1 MKISNIKPF
10 ALILIFFTLFH
21 GCVAALNCTSPSPE
35 SLFKELDNQLF
46 RQNPFRPVAS
56 FSEPLNVTIGMTVVG
71 ILGVDEK
78 TQTLTTFLWQV
89 LEWKIAGL
97 SWDEQECGTERV
109 SVLRE
114 KLWVPDVHI
123 SEFMD
128 ENKSPQTPY
137 VYLNNTGHVFDDKP
151 IRVVSSC
158 KLEIYNFP
166 FDIQSC
172 SLTFGSYLHYASEIR
187 MIPGVTGEEVLSE
200 SKSVLETNG
209 EWELSDIKVVPSD
222 LELNEGSYSEVQ
234 FQLIL
239 RRRPTLYVVNL
250 LVPSCFLVAVDL
262 ISFLLPPQ
270 SVDRSSFKMTLIL
283 GYTVF
288 LLIMNDLLPVTGDR
302 TPLINV
308 FFSISLALMVA
319 SLLETVFITNIQF
332 SSSQYSAVPH
342 WLSVLVLRYLA
353 VVVCMS
359 PKKSNRVTVCLNPSY
374 KDSTANTNSV
384 TISGNQS
391 ILKEPH
397 PVKKASSPPAAP
409 PEPALEE
416 LKKLTR
422 DLTAI
427 RLQVDKHFQGSKTAE
442 EWQMIGIVIDRLLF
456 YLYIVFIIAS
466 FITITGIWIWN
477 NTYAA

>member
-1 MKISNIKPF
+1 
-10 ALILIFFTLFH
+10 
-21 GCVAALNCTSPSPE
+21 NCTSPSPE
-35 SLFKELDNQLF
+35 SMFKELDDQLF
-46 RQNPFRPVAS
+46 RKNLIPPVAS
-56 FSEPLNVTIGMTVVG
+56 FSEPLNVTISLTVVG
-71 ILGVDEK
+71 ILGVVSLNYSYTENK
-78 TQTLTTFLWQV
+78 FS
-89 LEWKIAGL
+89 GL

-137 VYLNNTGHVFDDKP
+137 VYLNNTGHVYDDKP

-172 SLTFGSYLHYASEIR
+172 SLTFGSHLHFGETTIQHFHYKRIISELCSASLKEIDR
-187 MIPGVTGEEVLSE
+187 FRITAKQNIRLS
-200 SKSVLETNG
+200 S
-209 EWELSDIKVVPSD
+209 IRY
-222 LELNEGSYSEVQ
+222 YS
-234 FQLIL
+234 LIL
-239 RRRPTLYVVNL
+239 RRRPIVYVVNL
-250 LVPSCFLVAVDL
+250 LVPSCFLVTVDL

-270 SVDRSSFKMTLIL
+270 SVDRASFKMTLIL

-374 KDSTANTNSV
+374 K
-384 TISGNQS
+384 
-391 ILKEPH
+391 
-397 PVKKASSPPAAP
+397 VKAPTSPAAP
-409 PEPALEE
+409 LEPALEE
-416 LKKLTR
+416 LKKLTIH
-422 DLTAI
+422 LTAI

-477 NTYAA
+477 NTYAPSNIRNSKH

>member
-10 ALILIFFTLFH
+10 ALILVFFTLFH
-21 GCVAALNCTSPSPE
+21 GCEAALNCTSPTPE
-35 SLFKELDNQLF
+35 SLFKELDKQLF
-46 RQNPFRPVAS
+46 SKNLILPVSS
-56 FSEPLNVTIGMTVVG
+56 FSETLNVSINITVVG

-78 TQTLTTFLWQV
+78 VQTLTTFLWQV

-97 SWDEQECGTERV
+97 SWDEQECGTKRV

-128 ENKSPQTPY
+128 ENRSPQTPY
-137 VYLNNTGHVFDDKP
+137 VYLHSSGHVSDDKP
-151 IRVVSSC
+151 VRVVSSC

-166 FDIQSC
+166 FDIQHC
-172 SLTFGSYLHYASEIR
+172 SLTFGSYIHFASDIRLLPGITAEEILR
-187 MIPGVTGEEVLSE
+187 E
-200 SKSVLETNG
+200 SKRVLETNG
-209 EWELSDIKVVPSD
+209 EWELSDIKVVPSE
-222 LELNEGSYSEVQ
+222 LELSVGNYSIVE
-234 FQLIL
+234 FQLTL
-239 RRRPTLYVVNL
+239 RRRPILYVVNL
-250 LVPSCFLVAVDL
+250 LVPSCFLITVDL
-262 ISFLLPPQ
+262 FSFLLPPQ
-270 SVDRSSFKMTLIL
+270 SVDRASFKMTLIL

-288 LLIMNDLLPVTGDR
+288 LLIMNDLLPATGDR

-319 SLLETVFITNIQF
+319 SLLETVFITNIQY
-332 SSSQYSAVPH
+332 SSGQYSAVPR

-374 KDSTANTNSV
+374 KDSTAKTNSI

-397 PVKKASSPPAAP
+397 PVRAPAPPAAT